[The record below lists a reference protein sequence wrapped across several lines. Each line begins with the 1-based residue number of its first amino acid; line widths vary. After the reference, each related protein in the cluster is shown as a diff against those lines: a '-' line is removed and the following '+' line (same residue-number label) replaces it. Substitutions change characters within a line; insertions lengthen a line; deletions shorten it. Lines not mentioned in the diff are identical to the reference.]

1 MVIAD
6 AESPGPLRKRPRL
19 SLRFPKAVT
28 SQKDRLSGPGKKDE
42 SQKETRELSGET
54 EEVQELSMNDDIG
67 YNSEKEEKVVPAV
80 SSLENLGNTCF
91 LNSVLQVLRYTPGFL
106 DGLDDLHGEILFVE
120 KWQKQDTAS
129 KELHED
135 LSYELSQSQTCD
147 MMKHLHKLY
156 KFMDR
161 REVRHSEVASS
172 DVMSM
177 ALKPD
182 KILNTLRELNPM
194 FEGNLQ
200 HDAQE
205 LLRCMLCY
213 LQDAFKEIKK
223 IKSRLPPSALPQ
235 SKGPLNPIMQK
246 FLSNGKSERNDLKQ
260 DVPNHVSIKKEVQ
273 LPAVEVAKSFPKT
286 DFLDE
291 IEKSESAKT
300 ASSEETMDVAEA
312 DIPDFTV
319 KVGVNKD
326 QDADLDTDSKQGVVK
341 GNISAVPKRLRSKR
355 TQPPSSVKKTRE
367 KMSEKLDETD
377 GDPLLRRRKGGRKST
392 EKDAADDKSQIKTEK
407 DATSNSSARCKSKG
421 LTNGSANGE
430 VKCEEDQP
438 DSCGTK
444 CSSQPSILSMLT
456 GEKPC
461 KRLGMRG
468 ASMKNNQNNSSC
480 NGPVGDNR
488 LEKTSPDIHLS
499 KESLAKS
506 KKRKVL
512 TAFGERT
519 QPVDAS
525 NVTSSINNSNSPPSK
540 ERTKSQK
547 EQVNKVDIKQEVSEK
562 DSSHLSSEFQK
573 MKCENVAN
581 SPDKHKR
588 QPLLKLE
595 KCDHVCDSPKKSVNA
610 EYAEQTLSPMKMSNS
625 SKSTVM
631 VGNAK
636 HKLDFSHDK
645 SRCVTT
651 PPGKL
656 CVKPPLSKVDFVEN
670 LFMGKMMLRTK
681 CLECEFSRERI
692 EEFHDISVPL
702 KKEKGDNDDDEDE
715 DMDSDEE
722 DNSCLKKMMDAFAE
736 VERLRDENKYYCD
749 NCIRHVEAER
759 SLHYEVLPDVLSLH
773 LKRFS
778 ASSGLYGYVSKIN
791 DHVTIPLSLP
801 CLRYKC
807 PSPCSRPDHRYMLYG
822 LVTHA
827 GVTMTS
833 GHYLSYVRVLGNGQP
848 KLGASD
854 SPSSCKDNNLS
865 SRSGFFRSALGE
877 NKRSGLG
884 TKYPS
889 VPKQMYEEQWL
900 ECDDETIRMYSK
912 QEFCNLLK
920 GEGGSLLGT
929 PYVLFYHRVIPG
941 VHW

>member
-19 SLRFPKAVT
+19 SLRFPKAGT
-28 SQKDRLSGPGKKDE
+28 SQKDRLPGSDKKDE
-42 SQKETRELSGET
+42 NQKETKEASRESK
-54 EEVQELSMNDDIG
+54 EVQEISMNEETADD
-67 YNSEKEEKVVPAV
+67 SDQEENVVPAV

-106 DGLDDLHGEILFVE
+106 DGLDDLHSEIVLVE

-156 KFMDR
+156 KGMER
-161 REVRHSEVASS
+161 RESKHPEVASS

-177 ALKPD
+177 AIKPD

-213 LQDAFKEIKK
+213 LQDAVKEIKK

-235 SKGPLNPIMQK
+235 AKGPLNPIMQK
-246 FLSNGKSERNDLKQ
+246 FLSSAKSEKNDLKQ
-260 DVPNHVSIKKEVQ
+260 DVPNHISVKKAVP
-273 LPAVEVAKSFPKT
+273 LPPVEVAKSLPKT

-300 ASSEETMDVAEA
+300 ASSEVTMDVVEA
-312 DIPDFTV
+312 DIPELSV
-319 KVGVNKD
+319 KIGIKNH
-326 QDADLDTDSKQGVVK
+326 QASNLETDSKQEEVK
-341 GNISAVPKRLRSKR
+341 ENISAVPKRLRSKQ
-355 TQPPSSVKKTRE
+355 TKPPSPVKKTRD
-367 KMSEKLDETD
+367 KKSAALDEID
-377 GDPLLRRRKGGRKST
+377 GESVMRRRRGTRKSA
-392 EKDAADDKSQIKTEK
+392 EEDVAEPQSLIKTEK
-407 DATSNSSARCKSKG
+407 DINRANSARCTTKG
-421 LTNGSANGE
+421 LLNGGINGE
-430 VKCEEDQP
+430 VKSEGGQSEN
-438 DSCGTK
+438 CGTK
-444 CSSQPSILSMLT
+444 NSQPSILSLLT

-468 ASMKNNQNNSSC
+468 APLRNNQNNSSS
-480 NGPVGDNR
+480 NGSGSV
-488 LEKTSPDIHLS
+488 LEESSPDIHMS
-499 KESLAKS
+499 NKSMAKS

-512 TAFGERT
+512 TAFSVKEEKIQT
-519 QPVDAS
+519 VDPPKAKS
-525 NVTSSINNSNSPPSK
+525 PEKKSISTPPKDNLMNQESVNNVEVKEENISESNSF
-540 ERTKSQK
+540 Q
-547 EQVNKVDIKQEVSEK
+547 
-562 DSSHLSSEFQK
+562 LSSEFQK
-573 MKCENVAN
+573 LKCGNIKAHVTN
-581 SPDKHKR
+581 SPKQSR

-595 KCDHVCDSPKKSVNA
+595 KCDHVCDSPKKSVSA
-610 EYAEQTLSPMKMSNS
+610 HYAEKTLSPLKTPSS
-625 SKSTVM
+625 SKSSVM

-636 HKLDFSHDK
+636 QKLDFSHNEYK
-645 SRCVTT
+645 SGVHS
-651 PPGKL
+651 GKL
-656 CVKPPLSKVDFVEN
+656 CVKPCPKTSKVDFVEN

-702 KKEKGDNDDDEDE
+702 KKEKSDDDNDE
-715 DMDSDEE
+715 DMESDED
-722 DNSCLKKMMDAFAE
+722 DNSCLKKMMDAFSE

-759 SLHYEVLPDVLSLH
+759 SLHYEVLPNVLSLH

-827 GVTMTS
+827 GVTLTS
-833 GHYLSYVRVLGNGQP
+833 GHYLAYVRVLGSGP
-848 KLGASD
+848 TRLSGMESTAKVTSKESSSVLK
-854 SPSSCKDNNLS
+854 SPSGDT
-865 SRSGFFRSALGE
+865 
-877 NKRSGLG
+877 KRSGLG

-889 VPKQMYEEQWL
+889 VPKQMYEEKWL
-900 ECDDETIRMYSK
+900 ECDDETIRMYSR
-912 QEFCNLLK
+912 QEFCDLLK
-920 GEGGSLLGT
+920 GVGGLLLGT